1 MDKSTIGIPRKCI
14 KLAPNHI
21 HEVRAIVFNQSLQ
34 QGIFPDHLKTSKVT
48 PVDKGGDEMDPFN
61 YRPIS
66 TLSAIAQIFEKL
78 VCKQIVNY
86 LEKHE
91 ILYEFQFGFRKRHST
106 SQAIAE
112 ITDNLRKAIDNN
124 QYSCGVFLDFSK
136 AFDAVNH
143 AILLQKLQLYGI
155 RGVALQFFTSSLV
168 NRHQF
173 IQLGNTVS

>member
-1 MDKSTIGIPRKCI
+1 
-14 KLAPNHI
+14 
-21 HEVRAIVFNQSLQ
+21 
-34 QGIFPDHLKTSKVT
+34 
-48 PVDKGGDEMDPFN
+48 MDPFN

-91 ILYEFQFGFRKRHST
+91 ILYEFQFGFRKGHST
-106 SQAIAE
+106 AQAIAE

-124 QYSCGVFLDFSK
+124 QYSCGVFLDLSK
-136 AFDAVNH
+136 AFDTVNH
-143 AILLQKLQLYGI
+143 AILLEKLQLYGI
-155 RGVALQFFTSSLV
+155 RGVALQFFTSYLV

-173 IQLGNTVS
+173 VQLGNTVSSAQTITCGIPQGSSLGPVLFLIYIKTE